1 MRTTKFLFSLKK
13 SWLTWDEI
21 DYAED
26 PVDRLPGS
34 DGRYLAAVG
43 LMPHLV
49 ADPVHHQQ
57 RLHTTCN
64 GTYIITAVVVSNLK
78 NNSFMGPTFCV
89 LGSGSYT
96 CRLNKD

>member
-64 GTYIITAVVVSNLK
+64 GTYIITAVVVSN
-78 NNSFMGPTFCV
+78 
-89 LGSGSYT
+89 
-96 CRLNKD
+96 